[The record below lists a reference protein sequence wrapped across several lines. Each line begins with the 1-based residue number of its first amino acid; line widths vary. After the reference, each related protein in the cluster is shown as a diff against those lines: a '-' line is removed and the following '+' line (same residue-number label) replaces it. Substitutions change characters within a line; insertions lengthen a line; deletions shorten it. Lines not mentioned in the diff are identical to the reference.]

1 MKFENTSSSEI
12 CEANLSIEIEDFIKS
27 SLHAKR
33 QPRSFYKNFC
43 ELLLD
48 FDQVYNPDFSYSSLL
63 QLFCNL
69 LYEYH
74 LDLDSPID
82 LLRCLKRRS
91 FDDWQRYFNKMKSD
105 HLNERR
111 QHRYNESLNAE
122 KLDRRLTELTE
133 SYKALLVVSIE
144 LSYITN
150 VNIQR
155 VQDDLEHFLR
165 KVNRS
170 KYGNDVL
177 LLVWALEQGSKS
189 KGYHYHVVFIL
200 NERNR
205 IEAWKIANDM
215 GELWEDITDGD
226 GCYFNCHDRRYLKR
240 YEENGMVGIGIIYSN
255 LKYQVDRMR
264 AVLLYLA
271 RPKKEQYLRIKAT
284 KKMKTFGMSQR

>member
-63 QLFCNL
+63 QLFCHL

>member
-1 MKFENTSSSEI
+1 MADPKNNT
-12 CEANLSIEIEDFIKS
+12 IKS
-27 SLHAKR
+27 AAFSDNSFRDRPATLDEKGKR
-33 QPRSFYKNFC
+33 KWISSF
-43 ELLLD
+43 D
-48 FDQVYNPDFSYSSLL
+48 AIS
-63 QLFCNL
+63 
-69 LYEYH
+69 
-74 LDLDSPID
+74 DLDSPTD

-91 FDDWQRYFNKMKSD
+91 FDEWQRYFNTMKSA

-111 QHRYNESLNAE
+111 QHRYNESLHAE
-122 KLDRRLTELTE
+122 NLDGRLTELTK

-155 VQDDLEHFLR
+155 VQDDLERFLR

-170 KYGNDVL
+170 KYGDDVL
-177 LLVWALEQGSKS
+177 LLVWALEQGVES
-189 KGYHYHVVFIL
+189 KGYHYHVVFIFD
-200 NERNR
+200 ERDR
-205 IEAWKIANDM
+205 IGAWTIANDM

-226 GCYFNCHDRRYLKR
+226 GRYFNCHDRRYLKQ

-271 RPKKEQYLRIKAT
+271 RPKKEQYLRIKST

>member
-74 LDLDSPID
+74 LDLDSPTD
-82 LLRCLKRRS
+82 LLRYLKRRS
-91 FDDWQRYFNKMKSD
+91 FDDWQRYFNTMESA
-105 HLNERR
+105 HLNEKR
-111 QHRYNESLNAE
+111 QHRYNESLNA
-122 KLDRRLTELTE
+122 KNLDSRLTEWTE

-144 LSYITN
+144 LSYIPN
-150 VNIQR
+150 ANIQK
-155 VQDDLEHFLR
+155 VEDDLEHFLR

-170 KYGNDVL
+170 KYGDDVL
-177 LLVWALEQGSKS
+177 LLVWALEQGVKS
-189 KGYHYHVVFIL
+189 KGYHCHVAFIFD
-200 NERNR
+200 ERNR

-226 GCYFNCHDRRYLKR
+226 GRYFNCHDRRYLKQ

-271 RPKKEQYLRIKAT
+271 RPKKEQYLRIKST

>member
-1 MKFENTSSSEI
+1 MKFENTSSSKI

-27 SLHAKR
+27 SLYAKR

-226 GCYFNCHDRRYLKR
+226 GCYFNCHDRRYLKQ

>member
-74 LDLDSPID
+74 LDLDSPTD
-82 LLRCLKRRS
+82 LLRYLKRRS
-91 FDDWQRYFNKMKSD
+91 FDDWQRYFSKMKND

-111 QHRYNESLNAE
+111 QHRYNESLNTK
-122 KLDRRLTELTE
+122 KLDKRLTELTE
-133 SYKALLVVSIE
+133 SYEALLVVSIE
-144 LSYITN
+144 LSYIPN

-155 VQDDLEHFLR
+155 VEDDLERFLR
-165 KVNRS
+165 KVKRS
-170 KYGNDVL
+170 KYGDDVL

-189 KGYHYHVVFIL
+189 KGYHCHITFIFD
-200 NERNR
+200 ERDR
-205 IEAWKIANDM
+205 IGAWTIANDM

-226 GCYFNCHDRRYLKR
+226 GRYFNCHDRRYLKQ
-240 YEENGMVGIGIIYSN
+240 YEENGVVGIGVIYSK
-255 LKYQVDRMR
+255 LPYQVKKMR
-264 AVLLYLA
+264 SVVTYSA
-271 RPKKEQYLRIKAT
+271 RPEKEQHLRIKTT

>member
-27 SLHAKR
+27 SLHVKR

>member
-74 LDLDSPID
+74 HDLDSPTD
-82 LLRCLKRRS
+82 LLRYLKRRS
-91 FDDWQRYFNKMKSD
+91 FDDWQRYFSKMKND

-111 QHRYNESLNAE
+111 QHRYNESLNTK
-122 KLDRRLTELTE
+122 KLDKRLTELTE
-133 SYKALLVVSIE
+133 SYEALLVVSIE
-144 LSYITN
+144 LSYIPN

-155 VQDDLEHFLR
+155 VEDDLERFLR
-165 KVNRS
+165 KVKRS
-170 KYGNDVL
+170 KYGDDVL

-189 KGYHYHVVFIL
+189 KGYHCHITFIFD
-200 NERNR
+200 ERDR
-205 IEAWKIANDM
+205 IGAWTIANDM

-226 GCYFNCHDRRYLKR
+226 GRYFNCHDRRYLKQ
-240 YEENGMVGIGIIYSN
+240 YEENGVVGIGVIYSK
-255 LKYQVDRMR
+255 LPYQVKKMR
-264 AVLLYLA
+264 SVVTYSA
-271 RPKKEQYLRIKAT
+271 RPEKEQHLRIKTT

>member
-1 MKFENTSSSEI
+1 MKFENTSSSKI

-43 ELLLD
+43 ELILD

-74 LDLDSPID
+74 LDLDSPKD
-82 LLRCLKRRS
+82 LLRSLKRRS
-91 FDDWQRYFNKMKSD
+91 FDDWQRYFSKMKND

-111 QHRYNESLNAE
+111 QHRYNESLNTK
-122 KLDRRLTELTE
+122 KLDKRLTELTE
-133 SYKALLVVSIE
+133 SYEALLVVSIE
-144 LSYITN
+144 LSYIPN

-155 VQDDLEHFLR
+155 VEDDLERFLR
-165 KVNRS
+165 KVKRS
-170 KYGNDVL
+170 KYGDDVL

-189 KGYHYHVVFIL
+189 KGYHCHITFIFD
-200 NERNR
+200 ERDR
-205 IEAWKIANDM
+205 IGAWTIANDM

-226 GCYFNCHDRRYLKR
+226 GRYFNCHDRRYLKQ
-240 YEENGMVGIGIIYSN
+240 YEENGVVGIGVIYSK
-255 LKYQVDRMR
+255 LPYQVKKMR
-264 AVLLYLA
+264 SVVTYSA
-271 RPKKEQYLRIKAT
+271 RPEKEQHLRIKTT